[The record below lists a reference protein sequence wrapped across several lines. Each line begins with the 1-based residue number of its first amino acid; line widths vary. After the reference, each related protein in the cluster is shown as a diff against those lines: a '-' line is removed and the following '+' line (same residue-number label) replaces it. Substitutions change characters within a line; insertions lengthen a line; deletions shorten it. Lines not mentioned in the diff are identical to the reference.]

1 MGAGPG
7 RPPDIDL
14 DLLSRRWMTLWPNC
28 RPIGH
33 ELRDCAPAGWVRFHS
48 LPASKR
54 YAQDDPDYDEMLRR
68 HYAVLTD
75 LSAHADPSADELLV
89 LSTAWSGSE
98 EPVGRDPGLA
108 ALLPE
113 AVYWTTVQGEPD
125 SDGFRYWTHVYASS
139 ASWRSGELGPLMR
152 YVADDR
158 TRDVIL
164 AGPDLSWL
172 YHPYHGGADIIV
184 ASAAER
190 DILRQRYP
198 QWLSAH
204 PTGL

>member
-1 MGAGPG
+1 
-7 RPPDIDL
+7 
-14 DLLSRRWMTLWPNC
+14 
-28 RPIGH
+28 
-33 ELRDCAPAGWVRFHS
+33 VRFHS

-54 YAQDDPDYDEMLRR
+54 YAQDEPDYDEMLRR
-68 HYAVLTD
+68 HHAVLAD
-75 LSAHADPSADELLV
+75 LSAGAGAPGADELLV
-89 LSTAWSGSE
+89 LSTAWSGGA

-108 ALLPE
+108 ALLPD
-113 AVYWTTVQGEPD
+113 AVYWTTVQGAPD
-125 SDGFRYWTHVYASS
+125 SDGFGYWTHVYASS
-139 ASWRSGELGPLMR
+139 ASWRSGELDPLLR

-172 YHPYHGGADIIV
+172 YHPYNGGADIIV
-184 ASAAER
+184 ASARKR
-190 DILRQRYP
+190 DILRERYP